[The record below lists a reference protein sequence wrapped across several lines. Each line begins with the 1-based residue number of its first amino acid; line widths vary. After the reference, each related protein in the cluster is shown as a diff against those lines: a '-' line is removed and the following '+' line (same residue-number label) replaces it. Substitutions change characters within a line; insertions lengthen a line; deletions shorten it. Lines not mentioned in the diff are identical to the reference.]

1 MNILLKIKSKVT
13 CMINNKEYQ
22 FDDGQSA
29 YEKLNGKY
37 IVDSISAKED
47 IICIELMPI
56 TKNIVWEKEYVEQFG
71 EEPSF
76 F

>member
-1 MNILLKIKSKVT
+1 MNILLRIKSKIM

-22 FDDGQSA
+22 FDNGQSA

-47 IICIELMPI
+47 FICIELMPI

-71 EEPSF
+71 SDPSF

>member
-56 TKNIVWEKEYVEQFG
+56 TNNIVWKKEYVEQFG

>member
-1 MNILLKIKSKVT
+1 MNILLKIKSKIT

-22 FDDGQSA
+22 FDDGQRA

>member
-29 YEKLNGKY
+29 YEKLKDKY
-37 IVDSISAKED
+37 IVASISAKED

>member
-1 MNILLKIKSKVT
+1 MNILLKIKSKIM